1 MATARN
7 RHSATSRPRLG
18 EATCRQ
24 ASQRSAAHIPPK
36 RSAYAYA
43 PRKSSPAAMAPA
55 YAAKNATCS
64 LRRCI
69 SVPLISAPLGIE
81 ARRQCQPEVQQLIA
95 QPAHEEHVVERDR
108 KLAEPV
114 VRAHAGDAHCDVEQC
129 PQRAGQRQQE
139 RAEKRGPQGPERH
152 AHAKAEEGSH
162 MARVWSRPPPPPRA
176 GGGGRVGEEKTRRE
190 RREKQP

>member
-81 ARRQCQPEVQQLIA
+81 ARRQCQPEVQQLVA
-95 QPAHEEHVVERDR
+95 QPAHEEHVVERSEEHTSELQSRGLNSYAVFCLKKIRD
-108 KLAEPV
+108 PTH
-114 VRAHAGDAHCDVEQC
+114 RA
-129 PQRAGQRQQE
+129 
-139 RAEKRGPQGPERH
+139 RH
-152 AHAKAEEGSH
+152 G
-162 MARVWSRPPPPPRA
+162 RPTLDLTPRP
-176 GGGGRVGEEKTRRE
+176 GTST
-190 RREKQP
+190 P

>member
-81 ARRQCQPEVQQLIA
+81 ARRPCQPEAQQLVA
-95 QPAHEEHVVERDR
+95 QAAHEEVVVERDR
-108 KLAEPV
+108 M
-114 VRAHAGDAHCDVEQC
+114 RADPGARRSAAAASCTIEQP
-129 PQRAGQRQQE
+129 PQRAPQRQQE
-139 RAEKRGPQGPERH
+139 RAENRGPQGPER
-152 AHAKAEEGSH
+152 
-162 MARVWSRPPPPPRA
+162 
-176 GGGGRVGEEKTRRE
+176 
-190 RREKQP
+190 